1 MWIPFHDIDLKLL
14 ANSNLVKEYV
24 VDIYNKHAMLKKKKN
39 HEYYSN
45 VLWVINIDM
54 DIDICKN
61 QNKN

>member
-1 MWIPFHDIDLKLL
+1 MWIPFHDVDLIVL

-24 VDIYNKHAMLKKKKN
+24 VDIYNMLCSKKKN

-45 VLWVINIDM
+45 VLWVINIGM

>member
-1 MWIPFHDIDLKLL
+1 M
-14 ANSNLVKEYV
+14 KEYV
-24 VDIYNKHAMLKKKKN
+24 VDIYNMLCPPKKKKKI

-45 VLWVINIDM
+45 VLWVINIGM